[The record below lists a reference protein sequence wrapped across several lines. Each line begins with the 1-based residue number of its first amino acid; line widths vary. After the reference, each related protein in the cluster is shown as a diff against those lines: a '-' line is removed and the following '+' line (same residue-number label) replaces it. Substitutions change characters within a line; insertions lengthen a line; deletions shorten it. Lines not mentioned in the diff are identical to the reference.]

1 MHITL
6 KIFGQNFPNLLSLLL
21 ETLKLILPQAVVAVQ
36 FETIVSG
43 FAMTDMFQFTQKVCD
58 LVAFFDK
65 HLL

>member
-1 MHITL
+1 
-6 KIFGQNFPNLLSLLL
+6 L